1 MTKLNKILIIN
12 AVFVAVVLIVLVTF
26 GLLMLPPKGN
36 DTKDTSPQKPD
47 TKNTSPPKP
56 EYIPLVVKFQ
66 LTSTWKNR
74 ASTIV
79 WTYVT
84 SGLNYLYDSNPDV
97 YFLMRIDGIQ
107 DPLIIPVV
115 HKDCKDRPVNQTI
128 LCDYSLKGR
137 RAVLEI
143 WDSVDN
149 ATMNNIRALVSGT
162 AINVGVSGTASTGGL
177 VQGAVSAN
185 GSINGKEIGKQ
196 LMLSDKYICQ
206 AEVILGQTQGSI
218 TLNSSG
224 GDSTSGLFLDIL
236 PPP

>member
-1 MTKLNKILIIN
+1 MTKLNKILIFN

-47 TKNTSPPKP
+47 TKNTSPSKP

-66 LTSTWKNR
+66 LTSTWKNT
-74 ASTIV
+74 AWEIAKI
-79 WTYVT
+79 
-84 SGLNYLYDSNPDV
+84 YLGFSWFWDSNPDV

-137 RAVLEI
+137 RAVIEI

-162 AINVGVSGTASTGGL
+162 AINAGVSGTASTGGL
-177 VQGAVSAN
+177 VQGSVSAN
-185 GSINGKEIGKQ
+185 GSINGKDIGKQ
-196 LMLSDKYICQ
+196 LRLSDKYICQ

>member
-1 MTKLNKILIIN
+1 
-12 AVFVAVVLIVLVTF
+12 
-26 GLLMLPPKGN
+26 MLPPKGN

-47 TKNTSPPKP
+47 TKNTSPSKP

-66 LTSTWKNR
+66 LTSTWKNT
-74 ASTIV
+74 AWEIAKI
-79 WTYVT
+79 YL
-84 SGLNYLYDSNPDV
+84 GLSWFWDSNPDV

-137 RAVLEI
+137 RAVIEI

-162 AINVGVSGTASTGGL
+162 AINAGVSGTASTGGL
-177 VQGAVSAN
+177 VQGSVSAN
-185 GSINGKEIGKQ
+185 GSINGKDIGKQ
-196 LMLSDKYICQ
+196 LRLSDKYICQ

>member
-1 MTKLNKILIIN
+1 MTKLKIITAVLVNVVII
-12 AVFVAVVLIVLVTF
+12 VMVTF
-26 GLLMLPPKGN
+26 GFLKLPTKGN
-36 DTKDTSPQKPD
+36 DTKDTSSQKAD

-56 EYIPLVVKFQ
+56 EYVPLVLKFQ
-66 LTSTWKNR
+66 LTSTWKDK
-74 ASTIV
+74 AWDIGLT
-79 WTYVT
+79 WVT
-84 SGLNYLYDSNPDV
+84 SGINYLYDSNPDV

-115 HKDCKDRPVNQTI
+115 HKDCKGRPVNQTI

-149 ATMNNIRALVSGT
+149 ATMTNIRALVSGT

-177 VQGAVSAN
+177 VQGSVSAN
-185 GSINGKEIGKQ
+185 GSINGKDIGKQ
-196 LMLSDKYICQ
+196 LRLSDKYICQ

>member
-1 MTKLNKILIIN
+1 M
-12 AVFVAVVLIVLVTF
+12 
-26 GLLMLPPKGN
+26 
-36 DTKDTSPQKPD
+36 
-47 TKNTSPPKP
+47 
-56 EYIPLVVKFQ
+56 VVKFQ
-66 LTSTWKNR
+66 LTSTWKNT
-74 ASTIV
+74 AWEIAKI
-79 WTYVT
+79 YL
-84 SGLNYLYDSNPDV
+84 GLSWFWDSNPDV

-115 HKDCKDRPVNQTI
+115 HKDCKGRPVNQTI

-149 ATMNNIRALVSGT
+149 ATMTNIRALVSGT

-177 VQGAVSAN
+177 VQGSVSAN

-196 LMLSDKYICQ
+196 LSLSDKYICQ
-206 AEVILGQTQGSI
+206 AEVILGHTQGSV

-224 GDSTSGLFLDIL
+224 GNTTSGLFLDIL

>member
-1 MTKLNKILIIN
+1 
-12 AVFVAVVLIVLVTF
+12 
-26 GLLMLPPKGN
+26 MLPPKGN

-47 TKNTSPPKP
+47 TKNTSPSKP

-66 LTSTWKNR
+66 LTSTWKNT
-74 ASTIV
+74 AWEIAKI
-79 WTYVT
+79 YL
-84 SGLNYLYDSNPDV
+84 GLSWFWDSNPDV

-137 RAVLEI
+137 RAVIEI

-196 LMLSDKYICQ
+196 LRLSDKYICQ

>member
-12 AVFVAVVLIVLVTF
+12 AVSVAVVLIVLVTF
-26 GLLMLPPKGN
+26 GLLMLPLKVN
-36 DTKDTSPQKPD
+36 DIKDTSPQKAD

-56 EYIPLVVKFQ
+56 EYVPLVLKFQ
-66 LTSTWKNR
+66 LTSTWKDT
-74 ASTIV
+74 ASTILT
-79 WTYVT
+79 TYVT
-84 SGLNYLYDSNPDV
+84 GGLNYLYDSNPDV

-137 RAVLEI
+137 RAVIEI

-162 AINVGVSGTASTGGL
+162 AINAGVSGTASTGGL
-177 VQGAVSAN
+177 VQGSVSAN
-185 GSINGKEIGKQ
+185 GSINGKDIGKQ
-196 LMLSDKYICQ
+196 LRLSDKYICQ

>member
-1 MTKLNKILIIN
+1 MTKLNKILIFN

-47 TKNTSPPKP
+47 TKNTSPSKP

-66 LTSTWKNR
+66 LTSTWKNT
-74 ASTIV
+74 AWEIAKI
-79 WTYVT
+79 YL
-84 SGLNYLYDSNPDV
+84 GLSWFWDSNPDV

-137 RAVLEI
+137 RAVIEI

-162 AINVGVSGTASTGGL
+162 AINAGVSGTASTGGL
-177 VQGAVSAN
+177 VQGSVSAN
-185 GSINGKEIGKQ
+185 GSINGKDIGKQ
-196 LMLSDKYICQ
+196 LRLSDKYICQ

>member
-1 MTKLNKILIIN
+1 MTKLNKILIFN

-47 TKNTSPPKP
+47 TKNTSPSKP

-66 LTSTWKNR
+66 LTSTWKNT
-74 ASTIV
+74 AWEIAKI
-79 WTYVT
+79 YL
-84 SGLNYLYDSNPDV
+84 GLSWFWDSNPDV

-137 RAVLEI
+137 RAVIEI

-185 GSINGKEIGKQ
+185 GSINGKDIGKQ
-196 LMLSDKYICQ
+196 LRLSDKYICQ